1 MALPNSRSNGQNKQN
16 KVVMQGYQGP
26 LPPSQELDRYNKIDN
41 TFANR
46 IVTMAE
52 NQAKHRQEMEQINA
66 NNQTKI
72 IKRESRDSL
81 LGLIFGLM
89 IVSGALYLA
98 WLMIEAHEYKGGI
111 FTIFTVIGTIVAA
124 FIIGNKSKK

>member
-1 MALPNSRSNGQNKQN
+1 MALPNKANNGQSKPN

-52 NQAKHRQEMEQINA
+52 KQAEHRQKMEQINA

-98 WLMIEAHEYKGGI
+98 WLIIECSYTENPDC
-111 FTIFTVIGTIVAA
+111 
-124 FIIGNKSKK
+124 FISRA

>member
-1 MALPNSRSNGQNKQN
+1 MGLPNNRNNGQSKQS
-16 KVVMQGYQGP
+16 KMTIQGYQGP
-26 LPPSQELDRYNKIDN
+26 LPPSQELDRYNKIDH

-52 NQAKHRQEMEQINA
+52 NQAKHRQEMELINA
-66 NNQTKI
+66 NNQTKVI
-72 IKRESRDSL
+72 NRDNRDSL
-81 LGLIFGLM
+81 LGLIFGLV

-98 WLMIEAHEYKGGI
+98 WLMIEAHQYTGGI
-111 FTIFTVIGTIVAA
+111 FTIFTIIGTIVAA